1 MKETKVKLFDYN
13 IQLNGNNALNNYINT
28 QNGYIPPNIA
38 MINPFSLW
46 QQGYTGKDVKV
57 AIIDSGYS
65 KHSDL
70 DMNIIGG
77 RTFTKEDN
85 GNPNIYNDYNG
96 HSTHI
101 CGVICANGHIKGIA
115 PNSKLLILKVLEGN
129 GNGNLE
135 SVYNAINYAI
145 DQKVNIMNVS
155 LGCPSD
161 VTELHNA
168 IKRAVNNNIIVCCAI
183 GNSGDN
189 NANTNEID
197 YPAYYP
203 EVVSVG
209 AIDNSRISATFSN
222 SNIFCDIVAPGVNI
236 VSTHLNNGYIG
247 LDGTSMSTPHVV
259 GAIALLIERFRKV
272 YNREPSYM
280 EIYAQLIK
288 NTIDLGI
295 DAKIQGNG
303 SLFLR

>member
-1 MKETKVKLFDYN
+1 MKNTKVKLFDYN
-13 IQLNGNNALNNYINT
+13 VQLNGNNALNNYIYSQ
-28 QNGYIPPNIA
+28 QNYIPPNIA
-38 MINPFSLW
+38 MINPFTLW
-46 QQGYTGKDVKV
+46 QQGYTGKGIKV
-57 AIIDSGYS
+57 AVIDTGYS
-65 KHSDL
+65 KHDDL

-77 RTFTKEDN
+77 RNFTKEDG
-85 GNPNIYNDYNG
+85 GNPNIFNDYNG

-101 CGVICANGHIKGIA
+101 CGTICANGHIKGIA
-115 PNSKLLILKVLEGN
+115 PDTKLLILKVLEGN

-161 VTELHNA
+161 ITELHSA
-168 IKRAVNNNIIVCCAI
+168 IKRAVSNNIVVCCAI

-209 AIDNSRISATFSN
+209 AIDNSRLSATFSN
-222 SNIFCDIVAPGVNI
+222 SNIYCDCVAPGVNI
-236 VSTHLNNGYIG
+236 VSTHLNNGYLS

-259 GAIALLIERFRKV
+259 GAIALLMEKFKKK

-280 EIYAQLIK
+280 ESYAQLIK
-288 NTIDLGI
+288 NTTDLGI
-295 DAKIQGNG
+295 DTRIQGNG